1 MRRTLKT
8 SVKDDKG
15 NSATLFFNYAGG
27 GLWVNS
33 DDFQLASTDG
43 KQPSEPQLMQVR
55 RFPVHEQRHGGS
67 ASIVGIRSG
76 YHLGYVD
83 PSFRRSLL
91 RSFRRLVQ
99 TKLDNPSFA
108 KRLRDWV
115 TVCAYHESVDAVRQ
129 TEKELKEFKAQR
141 LAILQQMVANK
152 KLKAQPVKLPLI
164 K

>member
-33 DDFQLASTDG
+33 DDFKLAPQGD
-43 KQPSEPQLMQVR
+43 KQPSEPTLMQVR
-55 RFPVHEQRHGGS
+55 RFPIHEQRSGGS
-67 ASIVGIRSG
+67 AMIIGLGKG
-76 YHLGYVD
+76 YNLGYID
-83 PSFRRSLL
+83 QSFRRSLL

-99 TKLDNPSFA
+99 SKLDNKSFA

-141 LAILQQMVANK
+141 LAILQQMVVNK
-152 KLKAQPVKLPLI
+152 KLKAQPIKLPPI